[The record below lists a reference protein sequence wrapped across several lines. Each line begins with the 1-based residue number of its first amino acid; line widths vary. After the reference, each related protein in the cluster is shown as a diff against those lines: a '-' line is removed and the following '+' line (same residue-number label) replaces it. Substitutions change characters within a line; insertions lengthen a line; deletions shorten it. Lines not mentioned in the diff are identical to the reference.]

1 MDRTDYTS
9 AMREL
14 ARHDSH
20 DCEIGD
26 LVADAIAIG
35 IVICFLAFGYGVF
48 S

>member
-1 MDRTDYTS
+1 MNRTDYIS

-35 IVICFLAFGYGVF
+35 IVICLLAFAYGVF